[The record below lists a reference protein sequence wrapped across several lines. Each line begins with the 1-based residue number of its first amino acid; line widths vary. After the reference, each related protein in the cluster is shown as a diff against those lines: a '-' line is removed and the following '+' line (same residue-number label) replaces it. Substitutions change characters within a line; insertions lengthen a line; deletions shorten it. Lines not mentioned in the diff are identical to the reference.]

1 MYRRTQ
7 FHSSVAP
14 ASGGAG
20 AGCVVREHFNRE
32 ASTTELWIKA
42 LIAALFLPEGLSF
55 FIGDFRLSLA
65 RVLIII
71 LTGTAIV
78 RFLQS
83 TNRSVTVPSDVF
95 AIMTGLWM
103 IIAPSITD
111 GGDGLKGG
119 GMLALEFSG
128 AYLIFRNLLSARD
141 SAVRVVFFLCT
152 MIVVIVPLAV
162 LDPLSDRLVVY
173 ETVRGL
179 TGYSKGAFDWAKQV
193 HSETMYRHG
202 LVRAMGPLEHSIL
215 FGAACA
221 WLGTIAACTFSPKP
235 FGILIAVVACVGI
248 AASQAQGPLVAYAL
262 SLSLMFYYFIT
273 KRMVTRWK
281 IIGIIF
287 CACLGFIFLFS
298 ANPVATLLGLGG
310 VNPETGWY
318 RQAIWQAVTP
328 FVMEKPIF
336 GMGLSEEWDWQSSGA
351 LVGASVDAMWL
362 RLAMMLGIPGTLL
375 VFLTMTGSYLLGSID
390 RSSFLS
396 HAERR
401 LSVGLGLATVAA
413 IFLGFTVHIWGTC
426 WVLLGAF
433 AGMRGG
439 LAAAHKLR
447 GKAFAPLNSG
457 MTHGAAASLK
467 LPQDISIVSGFR
479 HWRRGDPTGRTSSV
493 ARSIRA

>member
-1 MYRRTQ
+1 MAQMNRQTHFYP
-7 FHSSVAP
+7 SVAS
-14 ASGGAG
+14 ASGAAG
-20 AGCVVREHFNRE
+20 AGFAMRGSPDK
-32 ASTTELWIKA
+32 ASSTIETWIKA

-71 LTGTAIV
+71 LAGTAIV
-78 RFLQS
+78 KSLQN
-83 TNRSVTVPSDVF
+83 TNRSVTLPSDVF
-95 AIMTGLWM
+95 AIMTSLWM
-103 IIAPSITD
+103 IIAPSITE

-128 AYLIFRNLLSARD
+128 AYLIFRHLLSTPD
-141 SAVRVVFFLCT
+141 SSVRVARFLCL
-152 MIVVIVPLAV
+152 MIAIIVPLAV

-173 ETVRGL
+173 ETVKGL

-235 FGILIAVVACVGI
+235 FGILIAAAACVGI
-248 AASQAQGPLVAYAL
+248 GASQAQGPFVAYAL
-262 SLSLMFYYFIT
+262 SLSLLFYYFLT

-281 IIGIIF
+281 IVGF
-287 CACLGFIFLFS
+287 TFSACLGLIFVFS
-298 ANPVATLLGLGG
+298 ANPVATLLGFGG
-310 VNPETGWY
+310 INPETGWY
-318 RQAIWQAVTP
+318 RQAIWSAVTP

-375 VFLTMTGSYLLGSID
+375 VCLTMTGPYLLGSVD
-390 RSSFLS
+390 RSPFLS
-396 HAERR
+396 HNERR
-401 LSVGLGLATVAA
+401 LSVGLGLATIAA

-426 WVLLGAF
+426 WILLGAI
-433 AGMRGG
+433 AGMRAS
-439 LAAAHKLR
+439 LAAAHKMR
-447 GKAFAPLNSG
+447 SGAVAPAHDRPWA
-457 MTHGAAASLK
+457 THGTACAAEPATGHL
-467 LPQDISIVSGFR
+467 D
-479 HWRRGDPTGRTSSV
+479 RRRT
-493 ARSIRA
+493 RY